1 MVGKIIGMF
10 ISVNLNVMINK
21 RNTVYLP
28 CTTLTAYMSKHFIV
42 IKFDLTQKYKE
53 SDGFFDVEN
62 LYWGK
67 GKDIDKIVHALD

>member
-42 IKFDLTQKYKE
+42 IKFDLT
-53 SDGFFDVEN
+53 
-62 LYWGK
+62 
-67 GKDIDKIVHALD
+67 